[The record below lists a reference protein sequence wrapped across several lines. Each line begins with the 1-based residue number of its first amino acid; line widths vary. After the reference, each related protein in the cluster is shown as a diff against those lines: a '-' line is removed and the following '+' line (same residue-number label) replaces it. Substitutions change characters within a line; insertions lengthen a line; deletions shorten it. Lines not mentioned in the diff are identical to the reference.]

1 MWGNEVKK
9 TSKINSLI
17 GKGTVIDGTVKFSG
31 GLHVDGTINGD
42 VTADGESQDA
52 ALSISEGALINGN
65 VTVPFIVING
75 RVNGNISSTQ
85 NLELATNSRI
95 EGDVRYKVL
104 QIALG
109 AQVNGNLK
117 HHEDLR
123 PVRKEATPV
132 KGQGL

>member
-17 GKGTVIDGTVKFSG
+17 GKGTVVNGTVQFSG

-42 VTADGESQDA
+42 VTSDGDSQDS

-65 VTVPFIVING
+65 ITVPFIIING
-75 RVNGNISSTQ
+75 RVNGNISSAQ
-85 NLELATNSRI
+85 NLELATNSRV

-117 HHEDLR
+117 HHEDQR
-123 PVRKEATPV
+123 PEPKESPYT